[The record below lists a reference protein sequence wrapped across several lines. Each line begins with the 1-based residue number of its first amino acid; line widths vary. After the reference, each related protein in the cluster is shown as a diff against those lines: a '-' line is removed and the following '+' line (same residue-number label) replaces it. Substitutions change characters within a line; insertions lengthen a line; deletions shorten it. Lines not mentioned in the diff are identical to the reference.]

1 MRILLVTGRLAY
13 PTVKEL
19 ADEKADVLM
28 LDIGIAAF
36 TTPRMLEK
44 AIADKKG
51 DYDLILV
58 SGLAASDFSGL
69 ERKLGVKIRLGPK
82 HAYDIPMA
90 LAYADK
96 FEFSHKISADQLL
109 ADVKRESALREFE
122 EIEGDASCSFLLK
135 GLKIGG
141 NSSMKVVAEVGDAT
155 RLSSADLIKKI
166 ESYGAADV
174 VDLGVP
180 LESSEDAV
188 RLAVRVARRAT
199 LKPVSVDTLIPEYI
213 RAGIDEGASLVM
225 SLAGSN
231 LEEVGPLVA
240 EKGLA
245 AIVIQNG
252 ESLDGLFANI
262 EKAREMG
269 IENILADPI
278 LSPVNYGFVESLE
291 RCREFRRREPDVPLF
306 FGAGN
311 VTEQIDADSIGVN
324 ALLAGIAMEL
334 GASALFTAE
343 AGQKTINSVAELKT
357 ACMMMALARHRKS
370 VPKDLGLDL
379 LVIKEKRARRDIVE
393 PSTLIQ
399 AKRHEW
405 KLDPAGSFNIFI
417 DDGKIYAKNGD
428 VTVVGE
434 DAQSIIDTLAD
445 MGLVSMLD
453 HAGYLGKELKKAEL
467 AIRFRRSYLQD
478 DKF

>member
-28 LDIGIAAF
+28 LDVNIAAF
-36 TTPRMLEK
+36 ITPRMLEK
-44 AIADKKG
+44 AVADKKG

-58 SGLAASDFSGL
+58 SGLVASDFTGL
-69 ERKLGVKIRLGPK
+69 ERKLGVKIRLGPR

-90 LAYADK
+90 LAYAGK
-96 FEFSHKISADQLL
+96 LEFSHRISADQLL
-109 ADVKRESALREFE
+109 ADVKRESALKELEDMER
-122 EIEGDASCSFLLK
+122 DASFSFLLK
-135 GLKIGG
+135 GVKIGG
-141 NSSMKVVAEVGDAT
+141 NSRMKVVAEVGDAT
-155 RLSSADLIKKI
+155 KLSEADLVKKI

-174 VDLGVP
+174 IDLGVP

-213 RAGIDEGASLVM
+213 KAGIDEGASLVM
-225 SLAGSN
+225 SLSGSN

-245 AIVIQNG
+245 AIVIPDG

-262 EKAREMG
+262 AKAREIG
-269 IENILADPI
+269 IEYILADPI
-278 LSPVNYGFVESLE
+278 LPPVNYGIVEALD
-291 RCREFRRREPDVPLF
+291 RCRELRRREPDVPLF

-311 VTEQIDADSIGVN
+311 VTEQMDADSIGMN

-334 GASALFTAE
+334 GASALFTTE
-343 AGQKTINSVAELKT
+343 AGHKTINSVAELKT
-357 ACMMMALARHRKS
+357 ACMMMALARRRKC
-370 VPKDLGLDL
+370 VPKDLGIDL

-393 PSTLIQ
+393 PSTIMP
-399 AKRHEW
+399 ARRHEW
-405 KLDPAGSFNIFI
+405 KLDPAGSFNIFV
-417 DDGKIYAKNGD
+417 DDGRIYAKNGD

-434 DAQSIIDTLAD
+434 DAQSIVDTLAD

-453 HAGYLGKELKKAEL
+453 HAGYLGKELEKAEL